1 MSAYR
6 IVRHRIFEYQYKH
19 LGQNSPLKRQ
29 VDKQLEVIDSDPS
42 NAGAALQGLPPD
54 LAGKVKKLWVGGRK
68 GHRLFIKTD
77 HDKKVIT
84 ILFVTP
90 EKRGQLDYRKLTR
103 DLIELLDVEVDEKSL
118 KKFIVK

>member
-1 MSAYR
+1 LSPYR

-19 LGQNSPLKRQ
+19 LNQNSPLKRQ
-29 VDKQLEVIDSDPS
+29 LDKQLEMIFSDPA

-68 GHRLFIKTD
+68 GHRMFIKAD

-84 ILFVTP
+84 ICFVTP
-90 EKRGQLDYRKLTR
+90 AKRGQLDYKKLTR
-103 DLIELLDVEVDEKSL
+103 DLIELLDAEVDEKKL
-118 KKFIVK
+118 KKFIIK